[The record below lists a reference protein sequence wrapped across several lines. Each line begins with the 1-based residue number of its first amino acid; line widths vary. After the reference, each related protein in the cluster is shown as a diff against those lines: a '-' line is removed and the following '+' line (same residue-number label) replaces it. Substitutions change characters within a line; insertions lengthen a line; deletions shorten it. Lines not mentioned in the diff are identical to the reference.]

1 MDNFYNEFNQFK
13 SRNVWINNT
22 LTTKEQILNAKGRS
36 YDNTFTLTENIL
48 KLLQRKGI
56 LCYRVKPVK
65 VSDFNDELEKRLGYD
80 TWKEIVCIFN
90 RKINTEKTFK
100 IQVAQHSEKCPKK
113 IFILY
118 FCYANSFGGLEQ
130 VYCKIKWTMIS
141 IGPCDLVGAQ
151 TCLCIGLHQQP
162 SIEHTYCDFDASFPL
177 NGMS

>member
-65 VSDFNDELEKRLGYD
+65 VSDFNDELEKRLGILRNALKKSSSF
-80 TWKEIVCIFN
+80 TSVTPIVLAVWS
-90 RKINTEKTFK
+90 K
-100 IQVAQHSEKCPKK
+100 
-113 IFILY
+113 
-118 FCYANSFGGLEQ
+118 
-130 VYCKIKWTMIS
+130 S
-141 IGPCDLVGAQ
+141 IAKSNGP
-151 TCLCIGLHQQP
+151 
-162 SIEHTYCDFDASFPL
+162 
-177 NGMS
+177 

>member
-13 SRNVWINNT
+13 SRNVWINST

-65 VSDFNDELEKRLGYD
+65 VSDFNDELEKRLG
-80 TWKEIVCIFN
+80 
-90 RKINTEKTFK
+90 
-100 IQVAQHSEKCPKK
+100 
-113 IFILY
+113 
-118 FCYANSFGGLEQ
+118 FGGLEQ
-130 VYCKIKWTMIS
+130 VYCKIKWTIIS

-151 TCLCIGLHQQP
+151 TCLCICLHQQP
-162 SIEHTYCDFDASFPL
+162 SIEHTYCNFDASFPL